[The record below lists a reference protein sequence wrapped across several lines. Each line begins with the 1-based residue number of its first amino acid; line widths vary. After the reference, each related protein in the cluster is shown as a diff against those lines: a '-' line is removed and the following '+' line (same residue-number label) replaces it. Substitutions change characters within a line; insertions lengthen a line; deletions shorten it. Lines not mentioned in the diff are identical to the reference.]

1 MRRGGQGPPSRPRL
15 NGEKFTEGERFMA
28 GSHYPIPSK
37 GDRIEHRRLG
47 VVRAGCVWYADQLQ
61 VLVKWEDGT
70 SSTLRIG
77 RDPYV
82 VPEAAPN
89 GAKPTERVEHL
100 PGSQA
105 VPTENGSR
113 RRVAAGV

>member
-1 MRRGGQGPPSRPRL
+1 
-15 NGEKFTEGERFMA
+15 MA

-37 GDRIEHRRLG
+37 GDRLEHRRLG

-61 VLVKWEDGT
+61 VLVKWDDGT
-70 SSTLRIG
+70 SSSLRIG

-82 VPEAAPN
+82 VREAAVN
-89 GAKPTERVEHL
+89 RAEPTKRVEHL
-100 PGSQA
+100 PGSPD
-105 VPTENGSR
+105 VPVENGSR